1 MGGGYFSWTTG
12 IHTGART
19 KQTARMSTGGSKSQ
33 ELQDRSLYP
42 FVATKDVELPLDDA
56 QTQIDNFLTA
66 VLTQKENEKYE
77 QSYDAQKLSWAFGDA
92 IMEFDSTRKKY
103 KNKEKSRADL
113 ESAAQSAATAGL
125 EYDNYVRSIADKKTA
140 ETHPQPAALFN
151 IKGWLATDLEEE
163 GEAVEQSGSKRLL
176 GSDPDEGEGEGEEG
190 GFPGAE
196 GKKEEKRGKFDDHT
210 EDKDEDEERLG
221 KEGEA
226 VNSSVYDSLLA
237 AVDTDP
243 DEDEDEVEDGDM
255 AGLAADLERI
265 DILTELRGK
274 NPQFGI
280 LGNMIML
287 IASKLGYAWPSP
299 DRPVTKDQVVLF
311 SAKTVSGRPVSK
323 NMKEDFKK
331 LSNFRPLYPT
341 GPVPEISYAKARFPN
356 ARLSRAASGK
366 LYSGSTGETLVQV
379 LNKYEVMTPAEQ
391 LVAVN
396 TQRGGKEN
404 EYWKGVPGIYAKLLM
419 NLVKTDYIPN
429 LSNDVKLLW
438 VAVVQKFTTTEG
450 KALFDRLLGS
460 SESMKPPFTF
470 FVAESPSRG
479 NVNKFTWDE
488 NRSLD
493 SDRDYCYALKILY
506 LPDWD
511 KSRAKIDLAV
521 KGGDYETAN
530 GQIRRIMKSGRRPTP
545 EQVMRLLDDGSA
557 EFVKKLR
564 DTYPPLRTAAKALR
578 KLWKESK

>member
-1 MGGGYFSWTTG
+1 
-12 IHTGART
+12 
-19 KQTARMSTGGSKSQ
+19 
-33 ELQDRSLYP
+33 
-42 FVATKDVELPLDDA
+42 
-56 QTQIDNFLTA
+56 
-66 VLTQKENEKYE
+66 
-77 QSYDAQKLSWAFGDA
+77 
-92 IMEFDSTRKKY
+92 
-103 KNKEKSRADL
+103 
-113 ESAAQSAATAGL
+113 
-125 EYDNYVRSIADKKTA
+125 
-140 ETHPQPAALFN
+140 
-151 IKGWLATDLEEE
+151 
-163 GEAVEQSGSKRLL
+163 
-176 GSDPDEGEGEGEEG
+176 
-190 GFPGAE
+190 
-196 GKKEEKRGKFDDHT
+196 
-210 EDKDEDEERLG
+210 
-221 KEGEA
+221 
-226 VNSSVYDSLLA
+226 
-237 AVDTDP
+237 
-243 DEDEDEVEDGDM
+243 
-255 AGLAADLERI
+255 
-265 DILTELRGK
+265 
-274 NPQFGI
+274 
-280 LGNMIML
+280 ML

-419 NLVKTDYIPN
+419 NLVKTEYIPN

-564 DTYPPLRTAAKALR
+564 DTYPPLRTAAKALLNYVTKPEESDSESEESVSEDDKEAGGVRGVKRSLEEEDYKPASAKSPLSTFDSSSEEDGDTLDAEERAALEAKVLAIRAKRVAAERAAAERAAAKEQAFFDEWQTARDTILNGYR
-578 KLWKESK
+578 KGKMTNATVVKILKRLRSPTLEEREDERFGKPKKMLEGFLRSRSEDRPEYIEARRHYGIK